1 MHVLVNSGSFWL
13 SKKFLSES
21 KEILYKINKEKSP
34 LQKLNCFIVLSNK
47 IQEMIKFHTGDEVI
61 TIEDT
66 IPILEYAIIKSQLFK
81 FNTNLKYINM
91 FLNKELLNSNL
102 GHILSQIIIIEQ
114 HIKEITYNSL
124 YNISNEEFE
133 KKCTDAMLIDM
144 PLEGK

>member
-1 MHVLVNSGSFWL
+1 
-13 SKKFLSES
+13 
-21 KEILYKINKEKSP
+21 
-34 LQKLNCFIVLSNK
+34 
-47 IQEMIKFHTGDEVI
+47 MIKFHTGDELI

-102 GHILSQIIIIEQ
+102 GHILSQIFIIEQ

-133 KKCTDAMLIDM
+133 KKCKDAILIDM
-144 PLEGK
+144 SLEGK